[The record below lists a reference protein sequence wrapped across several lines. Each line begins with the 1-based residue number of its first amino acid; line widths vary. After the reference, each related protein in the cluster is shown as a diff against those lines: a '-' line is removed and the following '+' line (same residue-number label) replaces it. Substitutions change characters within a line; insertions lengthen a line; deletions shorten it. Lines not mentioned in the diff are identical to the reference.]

1 MKTNMAGSILVCSI
15 IVTATAA
22 SAQVTLTGTS
32 YAEAFDGIGSGLPPG
47 WTVRT
52 NASSTNLG
60 APASFNATNTTWGTQ
75 TGQFA
80 NYSSTTGNGGTNFLG
95 GESTTVQGNCTNRCL
110 GMRQTTSFG
119 DPGAAFVLQL
129 QNTLGFSGFQLSLD
143 CNLLS
148 EQTNRSTV
156 WTIDYGV
163 GAAPVSFT
171 VLGTYADPG
180 AFGATTKTFSFGN
193 RLDRLDQNVWIRVA
207 ALDASTGSNRCDTV
221 GIDNVRLAYSASGA
235 VTPIPLGIQ
244 RLGGGAVL
252 TWSNAAFVLQS
263 AAAVEGA
270 YSNVPGA
277 TSPYTNP
284 IAGPQRFFRLKA
296 N

>member
-1 MKTNMAGSILVCSI
+1 MKTKMTGFILMSLLI
-15 IVTATAA
+15 ATTTAA

-32 YAEAFDGIGSGLPPG
+32 YTETFDSLGSGLPRG

-52 NASSTNLG
+52 NSCATNLG
-60 APASFNATNTTWGTQ
+60 APASFNATNTSWGTQ

-80 NYSSTTGNGGTNFLG
+80 NYASTTGNGGTNFLG

-129 QNTLGFSGFQLSLD
+129 QNTLGFANFQLSLD
-143 CNLLS
+143 CNLLY

-163 GAAPVSFT
+163 GATPGSFS
-171 VLGTYADPG
+171 VLGTYTDPG
-180 AFGATTKTFSFGN
+180 AFGKTSKTFSFGN
-193 RLDRLDQNVWIRVA
+193 RLDQLDQNVWIRVA
-207 ALDASTGSNRCDTV
+207 ALDPSSGSNRCDTV
-221 GIDNVRLAYSASGA
+221 GIDNFKLSYNASGMLE
-235 VTPIPLGIQ
+235 PIPLNIQ
-244 RLGGGAVL
+244 LLGGSAVL
-252 TWSNAAFVLQS
+252 TWSNAAFALQS
-263 AAAVEGA
+263 APSAAGT

-284 IAGPQRFFRLKA
+284 AAGPQQYFRLKA